1 VQQFVNVVNPFGVW
15 PPVTPNV
22 VAQFPV
28 GTTTVTYTATDVFN
42 NTSSCTFNVVIQDT
56 QAPSINCPMNQT
68 LSIAAGC
75 TGISTVPNY
84 ATMASVTDNC
94 SSNISIAQTPA
105 AGLLVSTVVP
115 VMPGNSFQVTLKATD
130 GQALG
135 LMSASCSFNVTL
147 VDGQAPVPT
156 VLSLPNISSFCGKD
170 TVDAPAARD
179 CNGVSFVTVY
189 GTPSVPVLTTLPAL
203 LPGGPPRYV
212 INAGSYV
219 ITWSYTDA
227 QNNTSTQPQNV
238 IIAVDNFPPTAICH
252 ADSINLNGSG
262 AATMVAGTLNNGSF
276 DQDGCGPVTFSFRL
290 GSGPYTYV
298 PSLSF
303 GCSNLGVNAVVFAVT
318 DVNSNTATCA
328 TTVKVKDVTLPIIAN
343 VPANLTVQPCTIIPS
358 QVVLTAEDVCD
369 TNVPVVATETTT
381 QVSSLENCGHYSYTV
396 TRKWTATDDSGNTKT
411 VTQTI
416 TVQDTQAPVFS
427 SPDSIVVFT
436 DANRTTCSDTVFF
449 NMLDYVADCAPDS
462 ELVVINTLN
471 PALGADVT
479 GVYSVGAHLIAFTA
493 TDKCGNSAT
502 KTIRLVVKDATL
514 PTAVCTNGIS
524 VSLQASGSVVMGAL
538 QVDNHSYDNCGPIT
552 MQVQRLNPSTTLGNA
567 ISFSCPD
574 ADGSTQHPVKLVV
587 TDGSGNQVSC
597 QTYVVVQDNVSP
609 SITCPANDTILCTDS
624 TSPVSLGTAIA
635 TDNCPLVPNAIT
647 HTDVNGMG
655 TGVVCSVINRTW
667 SVHDLTGNATSCTQV
682 IRIQDL
688 VKPVLS
694 AYPPDDTISCTEPL
708 PDILLI
714 TATDNCS
721 QNVAVSFSQDTINVA
736 SGVCGKYDYTI
747 VRTRTA
753 TDDCGNT
760 ETHVRHIKVEDETA
774 PQFPGMPDLLT
785 IQSANFPPSTNC
797 TVPVVFNAAQ
807 YFDDCALLSDCTI
820 DSIKFIPALGIT
832 PVGLNV
838 SGNYPVGTTRVV
850 FGLKDPCGNSSVDT
864 IDLVV
869 VDNSVPTMVCNNN
882 VVVSLGSNGMGSIDA
897 SDIDLGSID
906 NCGIINLSLS
916 KSSFN
921 CSNLGVNDVQLTAT
935 DVHGNT
941 NFCVV
946 EVTVILGTNAGFN
959 LTATGTPET
968 FFGAG
973 NGTATT
979 VVTGG
984 SGMFTYAWSNMAT
997 TTSLTGLVPG
1007 EYTVSVVDGSTGCLA
1022 VDTAVVAEGQK
1033 ITVQVG
1039 NISGCQGQTVVV
1051 PVTVDNFINVFGFS
1065 FGLQLNNV
1073 SVGSILGISDVNP
1086 LITSPVVTPNA
1097 VFWSNPGLNG
1107 INIANGSLMFNVTV
1121 QLGNAPTPVGTT
1133 SLIIPAAIPTLA
1145 FLQNVNGVPTQA
1157 GMVVFNNG
1165 SVTISCQAADIEI
1178 AGDLRTWKTPVRPIP
1193 GVNIALD
1200 GTLAGIDISVLPLA
1214 DYSFLVPSSSNTNV
1228 TPSKVA
1234 ISKSPKINVADLLF
1248 IQAHAAPPPV
1258 QIPFTSPYQW
1268 LAGDINGDKTVNII
1282 DYALVQSYIVNNT
1295 PTDGHFHFSPAP
1307 PDWKFVPKS
1316 YVFPVATPL
1325 NPAPP
1330 SSIVHN
1336 NVTASFPD
1344 DDFVGVLMGDVNGD
1358 VVPSATNI
1366 GGADNTGVSRFR
1378 IHERSVPMGEEVT
1391 IAFKSSDFVDKK
1403 AYQLTIAF
1411 DPTAFELTG
1420 IEPGVLPDVS
1430 EANFGTSLLSEGL
1443 ISTLWVG
1450 SKPQTLSDDEVLFS
1464 LKFKALS
1471 DVSALS
1477 AVIHASSEVAEAMM
1491 IDKTGNTEGI
1501 DFEFV
1506 ASVGTGVVERTSFAL
1521 YQNRPNP
1528 FSAETTIGFRLPES
1542 GRAKLN
1548 IFSMEGRLVK
1558 TIVGDY
1564 PSGNNSVVLK
1574 KDDFGGPG
1582 VYWYELET
1590 LQHSDRKKMILIN

>member
-1 VQQFVNVVNPFGVW
+1 
-15 PPVTPNV
+15 
-22 VAQFPV
+22 
-28 GTTTVTYTATDVFN
+28 
-42 NTSSCTFNVVIQDT
+42 
-56 QAPSINCPMNQT
+56 
-68 LSIAAGC
+68 
-75 TGISTVPNY
+75 
-84 ATMASVTDNC
+84 
-94 SSNISIAQTPA
+94 
-105 AGLLVSTVVP
+105 
-115 VMPGNSFQVTLKATD
+115 
-130 GQALG
+130 
-135 LMSASCSFNVTL
+135 
-147 VDGQAPVPT
+147 
-156 VLSLPNISSFCGKD
+156 
-170 TVDAPAARD
+170 
-179 CNGVSFVTVY
+179 
-189 GTPSVPVLTTLPAL
+189 
-203 LPGGPPRYV
+203 
-212 INAGSYV
+212 
-219 ITWSYTDA
+219 
-227 QNNTSTQPQNV
+227 
-238 IIAVDNFPPTAICH
+238 
-252 ADSINLNGSG
+252 
-262 AATMVAGTLNNGSF
+262 MVAGTLNNGSF

-1228 TPSKVA
+1228 TPTKTAVA
-1234 ISKSPKINVADLLF
+1234 KSSKINVGDLLF

-1330 SSIVHN
+1330 SSIVRN
-1336 NVTASFPD
+1336 NVAASFLD